1 MSSIGTAHRTAG
13 PIFKVPAHA
22 MAAAQ
27 MSAPEQFGLD
37 PMAFYV
43 LARGAALGPVGP
55 DLIAASFVWLHSD
68 LIAASHATAVAK
80 ITVAQA
86 DGYWRGSMYGWA
98 RESLGDFDGCSRLAE
113 LLSRVVGSADG
124 AQSPVFVGWR
134 TGGAP
139 EDDAAAVFHHLYA
152 LRELRSSMHAC
163 AVLAAGLSPAE
174 AVGIRTPWLA
184 EIFGWPAANG
194 DVDTSRWEAAEQATD
209 VAMSRVFGVL
219 SEKEQNELADRLD
232 VLLAHTG
239 ALWSDDPSSPTTIPQ
254 PVAASDPSA

>member
-1 MSSIGTAHRTAG
+1 MSSLDTAHRTAG

-43 LARGAALGPVGP
+43 LARGAVLGPVGP
-55 DLIAASFVWLHSD
+55 DLIAASFVWLHPD
-68 LIAASHATAVAK
+68 LVAATYATAVAK

-86 DGYWRGSMYGWA
+86 DGYWRDSMYGWA
-98 RESLGDFDGCSRLAE
+98 RESLKDFDGCDRLAE
-113 LLSRVVGSADG
+113 LLSRVVESADG
-124 AQSPVFVGWR
+124 AQSPIFVGWR

-139 EDDAAAVFHHLYA
+139 EKGAAAMFHHLYA
-152 LRELRSSMHAC
+152 LRELRSSLHAC
-163 AVLAAGLSPAE
+163 AVLAAGLSPGE

-184 EIFGWPAANG
+184 EMFGWPAPNG
-194 DVDTSRWEAAEQATD
+194 DGDTSRWEGAEQATD

-219 SEKEQNELADRLD
+219 SEDEQNELADRLD

-239 ALWSDDPSSPTTIPQ
+239 ALWSDDPKSPATVPQ
-254 PVAASDPSA
+254 PVPASVSAP